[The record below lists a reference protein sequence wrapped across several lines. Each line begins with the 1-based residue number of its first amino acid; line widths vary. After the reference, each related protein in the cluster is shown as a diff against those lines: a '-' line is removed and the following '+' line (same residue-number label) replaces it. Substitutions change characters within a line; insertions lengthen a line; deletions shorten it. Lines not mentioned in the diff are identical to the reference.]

1 MPVKIQ
7 APRRALLVR
16 FILNPWGKAFLG
28 LSVVALT
35 LSLVV
40 FTYFWMKYSRVIQA
54 KLDAGPFAATSMLF
68 AAPRSIAVGEPGT
81 PLELA
86 AELRRSGYTES
97 SHNPLGYYTLGAG
110 EIDVYPGPQSYF
122 EPEAGVI
129 KFDKDKVARIVSLRD
144 NTDRTQYLLEP
155 ELISNLFDKNRE
167 KRRIV
172 HYADIP
178 PVLVHAVIS
187 IEDKRFFQHSGFD
200 PIRIIKA
207 AWIDIRER
215 RSAQGA
221 STLSQQL
228 ARSFW
233 LDQKKTI
240 RRKLEEMIITLQ
252 LEQKLSK
259 QQIFEYYSNQV
270 DLGHR
275 GSFDV
280 RGFGEAAQVYFGKDI
295 SRLSLPEAATLAGL
309 IQRPS
314 YFNPYRWPDRATQRR
329 NVVLGLMLDN
339 GYINQA
345 EYQDAVNTALTLSRG
360 GMEST
365 DAPYFTDLVNDT
377 LSDQL
382 SDYNFRTR
390 PYRVY
395 TTLDLQ
401 LQHDAAE
408 AVRIGMEEVDKIV
421 QRRRKKDPSY
431 PDAQCA
437 LIALDPQT
445 GQIKALIGGR
455 NYGVSQLDHIV
466 AKRQPGSSFKPF
478 VYAAALNTAI
488 DGAAQVITP
497 VSTLNDEPTTF
508 WYDGKPYQP
517 NNFKGEF
524 MGNVT
529 LRTALAHSLNAAT
542 VELAQEVGYG
552 TVVDLARRAG
562 MNLEIRPTP
571 AVALGAYEV
580 TPLEIAGAYTIFA
593 NHGEYVKPSMLVS
606 VQDEHGGELY
616 HVKPDTRQ
624 VLDPR
629 VAFMMVS
636 MLEEVIHSG
645 TAAQVRARGFTL
657 PAAGKTGTSH
667 DGWFAGF
674 TSKLLCIVWVGFDDN
689 RQLDIEGAH
698 SALPVW
704 TEFMKRAH
712 QHREYRDVSQFE
724 PPSGVVGVQVDPETG
739 EVATAACP
747 KVTTEYFI
755 DGTQPVEMCRLHG
768 GGGSM
773 TQVAG
778 WDLPRPAQQQQ
789 NGAPPPV
796 TPNRPDRSYASNP
809 STGRPPSAIQPNR
822 PPDTESAAAQPPEQP
837 RKKKGFFGRI
847 RDIFK

>member
-1 MPVKIQ
+1 
-7 APRRALLVR
+7 VR
-16 FILNPWGKAFLG
+16 FILSPWGKAFLAV
-28 LSVVALT
+28 SVVFITVFLAF
-35 LSLVV
+35 
-40 FTYFWMKYSRVIQA
+40 FTYFWMKYERVIEA
-54 KLDAGPFAATSMLF
+54 KLQAGPFAATSMLF
-68 AAPRSIAVGEPGT
+68 AAPRSISVGEEGSPA
-81 PLELA
+81 ELSQ
-86 AELRRSGYTES
+86 ELRRSGYTES
-97 SHNPLGYYTLGAG
+97 GKNALGYYTVKPD
-110 EIDVYPGPQSYF
+110 EIDIYPGPESYF
-122 EPEAGVI
+122 EPEGGVVKFAGG
-129 KFDKDKVARIVSLRD
+129 KVAQIISLRD

-172 HYADIP
+172 HYSDIP

-200 PIRIIKA
+200 PIRIMKA
-207 AWIDIRER
+207 AWIDLREH

-259 QQIFEYYSNQV
+259 QQIFEYYANQI

-295 SRLSLPEAATLAGL
+295 SRLTLPEAALLAGL

-329 NVVLGLMLDN
+329 NVVLGLMLEN
-339 GYINQA
+339 GYITQA
-345 EYQDAVNTALTLSRG
+345 EYQDASNAPLNLAHG

-382 SDYNFRTR
+382 SDYNFQTR

-401 LQHDAAE
+401 LQRDAAE
-408 AVRIGMEEVDKIV
+408 AVRIGIQETDKIV
-421 QRRRKKDPSY
+421 ARRKKKDPSY

-437 LIALDPQT
+437 LIALDPTT
-445 GQIKALIGGR
+445 GEVKALVGGR

-488 DGAAQVITP
+488 DGASQVITP
-497 VSTLNDEPTTF
+497 VSTLDDEPTTF

-524 MGNVT
+524 LGTVT
-529 LRTALAHSLNAAT
+529 LREALAHSLNAAT

-552 TVVDLARRAG
+552 AVVDLARRAG
-562 MNLEIRPTP
+562 MNMDIRPTP

-580 TPLEIAGAYTIFA
+580 TPMEIAGAYTIFV
-593 NHGEYVKPSMLVS
+593 NHGEYVKPNLLVS
-606 VQDEHGGELY
+606 VQDQRGGEVY
-616 HVKPDTRQ
+616 HQKIEKKQ

-629 VAFMMVS
+629 VAFLMTS
-636 MLEEVIHSG
+636 LLEEVIRSG
-645 TAAQVRARGFTL
+645 TGAQVRSRGFTL

-674 TSKLLCIVWVGFDDN
+674 TSKLLCVVWVGFDDN
-689 RQLDIEGAH
+689 RELNIEGAH
-698 SALPVW
+698 SALPIW

-724 PPSGVVGVQVDPETG
+724 PPSGVVAVQIDPQSG
-739 EVATAACP
+739 QVATPSCP
-747 KVTTEYFI
+747 NVRTEYFI
-755 DGTQPVEMCRLHG
+755 DGTQPVESCQLHG
-768 GGGSM
+768 GGAA

-778 WDLPRPAQQQQ
+778 WDTRPPQTASE
-789 NGAPPPV
+789 PPV
-796 TPNRPDRSYASNP
+796 IRYRPEHQP
-809 STGRPPSAIQPNR
+809 LPPATRQ
-822 PPDTESAAAQPPEQP
+822 TAQAQPPHAAAADNVPAPVEP
-837 RKKKGFFGRI
+837 AKKKRGFFGRI